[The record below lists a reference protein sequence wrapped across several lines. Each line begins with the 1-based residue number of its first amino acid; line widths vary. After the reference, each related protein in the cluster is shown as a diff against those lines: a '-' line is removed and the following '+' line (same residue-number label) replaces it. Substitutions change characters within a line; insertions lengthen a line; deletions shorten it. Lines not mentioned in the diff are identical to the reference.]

1 MKQIITIFIALM
13 SVLIISCGQKTS
25 DTSENVSTNTA
36 NHSSHSMSN
45 MHSKGS
51 EIIDLM
57 HAPMMEQPFEK
68 TKNIDADFLANMIP
82 HHQGAIISSKKLL
95 ETTTNEALITLANN
109 IIAEQEKEVSE
120 FTNLVSELKN
130 KNTSYEDIDT
140 QTLGNEMET
149 IMNNMMKDMS
159 SIEVAGD
166 NDIDFLKGMIPH
178 HQAAIDV
185 SKKILEYTKDDK
197 IKEIANRIIAAQEKE
212 INDMNNMLNNY

>member
-1 MKQIITIFIALM
+1 MKQIITIFIVLM
-13 SVLIISCGQKTS
+13 SAFIISCGQKTS
-25 DTSENVSTNTA
+25 DNTD
-36 NHSSHSMSN
+36 NHSSHSMDS

-57 HAPMMEQPFEK
+57 HAPMMEQPFQK
-68 TKNIDADFLANMIP
+68 TKNIDADFLVNMIP

-120 FTNLVSELKN
+120 FTDLVTELKN

-140 QTLGNEMET
+140 SILGDEMEK

-159 SIEVAGD
+159 SIKAAGD

-178 HQAAIDV
+178 HQAAVDV

-197 IKEIANRIIAAQEKE
+197 IKEIANRIVTAQEKE